1 MATSSC
7 KWIYF
12 FFLKQVGVKQ
22 SSLLLSCSWSYSN
35 EGNLSFLVFFLV
47 FDVNKQHH
55 HYHGPL
61 QTWGSLNSSLFYF
74 SLVIEIGKGGIK
86 LPTIAMLL
94 VDK

>member
-1 MATSSC
+1 
-7 KWIYF
+7 
-12 FFLKQVGVKQ
+12 
-22 SSLLLSCSWSYSN
+22 
-35 EGNLSFLVFFLV
+35 LV